1 MTIPSGSVCILRWF
15 VLSTS
20 RILRTNERFL
30 AEAFLSITFYSHE
43 ASVEVNAGWPN

>member
-1 MTIPSGSVCILRWF
+1 MTIPSGSVRILRWF
-15 VLSTS
+15 ALSTS

-30 AEAFLSITFYSHE
+30 AEALVSITFCSNE